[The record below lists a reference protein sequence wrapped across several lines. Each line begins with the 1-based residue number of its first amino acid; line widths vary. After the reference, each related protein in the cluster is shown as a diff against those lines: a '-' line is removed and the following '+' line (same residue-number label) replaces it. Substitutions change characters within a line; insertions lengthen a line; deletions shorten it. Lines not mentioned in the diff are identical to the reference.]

1 MKKIINGKKY
11 DTDTATFICSYVFSN
26 RMDFHF
32 YRKALYQK
40 KTGEFFFY
48 REGGPLSCMAKSY
61 GNNNVGGSDEF
72 IPNVSK
78 DEAIKFC
85 EENMNVDDFE
95 KKFGAVEE

>member
-26 RMDFHF
+26 CTDFHF

-40 KTGEFFFY
+40 KTGEYFFY
-48 REGGPLSCMAKSY
+48 EEGGPLSCMGRNY
-61 GNNNVGGSDEF
+61 GNNHLGGSED
-72 IPNVSK
+72 ITPNVPQ
-78 DEAIKFC
+78 EQAVKFC
-85 EENMNVDDFE
+85 EENMKVDDFE

>member
-1 MKKIINGKKY
+1 
-11 DTDTATFICSYVFSN
+11 
-26 RMDFHF
+26 
-32 YRKALYQK
+32 
-40 KTGEFFFY
+40 
-48 REGGPLSCMAKSY
+48 MAKSY

-95 KKFGAVEE
+95 KKFGVVEE